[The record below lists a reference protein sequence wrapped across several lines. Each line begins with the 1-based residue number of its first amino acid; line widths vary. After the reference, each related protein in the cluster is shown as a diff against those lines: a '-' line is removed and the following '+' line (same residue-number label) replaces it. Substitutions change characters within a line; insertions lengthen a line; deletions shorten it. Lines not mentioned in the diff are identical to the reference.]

1 MHCTN
6 KCGNALHAACYGD
19 DIALEAIDYLIKEV
33 KVSVT
38 EVNENGDTPLH
49 LAAISG
55 SVNSLLVILSYILP
69 PNNYD

>member
-1 MHCTN
+1 MHLTN

-19 DIALEAIDYLIKEV
+19 DIALEAIEYLIKEV

-55 SVNSLLVILSYILP
+55 
-69 PNNYD
+69 